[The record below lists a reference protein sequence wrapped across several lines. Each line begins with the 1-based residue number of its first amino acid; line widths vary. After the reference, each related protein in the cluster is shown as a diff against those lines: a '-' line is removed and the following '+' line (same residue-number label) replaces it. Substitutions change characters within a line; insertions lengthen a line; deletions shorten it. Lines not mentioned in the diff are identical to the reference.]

1 MTVIV
6 IRETDGDGRFA
17 NARFDNAT
25 DTWTV
30 TTADGTSSSAR
41 AVIDARHSRDDAVA
55 VHGMPNYFR
64 VPGPDVERQIR
75 YVDRCLELLARSG
88 CTRMEAKSRVVVRRW
103 RPRRVADR
111 FYLTRLT
118 PSDEDLYD
126 GPATATMGD
135 TDIAVRARLTGHL
148 AAIDGRYHWRGTL
161 TGELPEDAFKGRR
174 TVCLAIDGR
183 TADAQLSE
191 RTPWGGYTVV
201 GVGAPPFSIAV

>member
-6 IRETDGDGRFA
+6 IRETDGDGRFES
-17 NARFDNAT
+17 ARFDNAT

-30 TTADGTSSSAR
+30 TTADGNRSSAR
-41 AVIDARHSRDDAVA
+41 AVIDARHSSDDAVA

-64 VPGPDVERQIR
+64 VPGPNVERQIR

-103 RPRRVADR
+103 QPLRVTDR

-118 PSDEDLYD
+118 PTDEDLYD
-126 GPATATMGD
+126 GPATATVGG
-135 TDIAVRARLTGHL
+135 TDIAVQARLTGHL

-161 TGELPEDAFKGRR
+161 TGKLPEDAFKGQRSVR
-174 TVCLAIDGR
+174 LAIDDR
-183 TADAQLSE
+183 SADAQLSE

-201 GVGAPPFSIAV
+201 GVGAPPFPIAD